1 MGDSLSIALLVHH
14 QLEPGTGAPG
24 STLVLAEALRTRGHR
39 VDVIGLEIVG
49 TGESLWT
56 HLRFPLAAARRVRR
70 ALRQHTYDIIDA
82 STGDLW
88 LLTRREI
95 ATSPTA
101 VLTRSHGL
109 EPLGVLARRD
119 GARRRELTL
128 RARYRIYHGGWR
140 LHEVRRTLTCSDAV
154 LVLNERERQYVASLG
169 VDRDDIIRT
178 APLAGVGFS
187 DAPDAAYST
196 TVAVLGGT
204 QWRKGG
210 SDNARFIAELLRSHE
225 AVAVTWVGVTSKE
238 IESLIPSDLAPRVRA
253 LPSYRPDET
262 GELFRSHAVVVLLSR
277 FEGLPL
283 ALLEAMSHG
292 CVVVGTAIGG
302 VEELASVS
310 GGAVAVGDI
319 TSAVTAVT
327 TALDA
332 STWSELSRRSAQE
345 SRKFAPLRIVDILE
359 DNYRRAIAAKAA
371 RGEATRK

>member
-24 STLVLAEALRTRGHR
+24 STLALAEALRTRGHR

-128 RARYRIYHGGWR
+128 RARYRLYHGGWR

-169 VDRDDIIRT
+169 VDRDDIAPSRRVYAGGGGSVRGFGLASDTRFPTMPDVPTAAELGYPAEGFTFLPQSTFIPKQAPHPPIILGGESDHTLRRVVEYCDGWFPRT
-178 APLAGVGFS
+178 RAGF
-187 DAPDAAYST
+187 DAP
-196 TVAVLGGT
+196 
-204 QWRKGG
+204 Q
-210 SDNARFIAELLRSHE
+210 
-225 AVAVTWVGVTSKE
+225 VGVHK
-238 IESLIPSDLAPRVRA
+238 
-253 LPSYRPDET
+253 
-262 GELFRSHAVVVLLSR
+262 
-277 FEGLPL
+277 
-283 ALLEAMSHG
+283 
-292 CVVVGTAIGG
+292 
-302 VEELASVS
+302 
-310 GGAVAVGDI
+310 
-319 TSAVTAVT
+319 
-327 TALDA
+327 A
-332 STWSELSRRSAQE
+332 STVLFPDVA
-345 SRKFAPLRIVDILE
+345 AM
-359 DNYRRAIAAKAA
+359 RA
-371 RGEATRK
+371 RDS